1 MNKRQV
7 SQRQEERVA
16 EILGGR
22 RVLNSGATP
31 LRKGDVR
38 DRGRILCECKT
49 TERPQKSQKI
59 DKAWLDKVEGES
71 LSMGIDWACLAIDF
85 GDVRKQY
92 FVVPESMMR
101 YLLSCVE
108 ATEGNED

>member
-1 MNKRQV
+1 
-7 SQRQEERVA
+7 
-16 EILGGR
+16 
-22 RVLNSGATP
+22 
-31 LRKGDVR
+31 
-38 DRGRILCECKT
+38 
-49 TERPQKSQKI
+49 
-59 DKAWLDKVEGES
+59 
-71 LSMGIDWACLAIDF
+71 MGIDWACLAIDF